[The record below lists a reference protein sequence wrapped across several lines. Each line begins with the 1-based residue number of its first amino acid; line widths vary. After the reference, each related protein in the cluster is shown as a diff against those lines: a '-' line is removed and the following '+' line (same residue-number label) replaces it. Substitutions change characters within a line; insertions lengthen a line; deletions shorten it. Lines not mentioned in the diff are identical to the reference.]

1 MFGAPSMV
9 KNSDKEKYVY
19 SGYGVWFNRRGGW
32 SFDNG
37 TARNILIF
45 GVNNILSSHAD
56 NLKTNFLVLGEGD
69 TFGNNFKFWCNRKKV

>member
-1 MFGAPSMV
+1 MV

-45 GVNNILSSHAD
+45 GVNNILSSHVD